1 MVIDIKKK
9 YLFLVAGIIVIL
21 SAAFIVFNSIRNE
34 NYEKNV
40 KVCQENIYKLY
51 FMSTLAASDIQT
63 TWQEYIFDDKKY
75 MDKKTGK
82 FYSSP
87 YDLPADADEQYCY
100 DFNDAIVAKVSFLQN
115 RKAFVT
121 MDSLYT
127 ATKNLLKELTPAPK
141 KYKDLHEDINELF
154 HTAEAMYNCAIL
166 PQGNLQ
172 SYTSSINELYT
183 EYTKQSSKVDI
194 IIGELDEKKKIKVDF
209 EGRADFFLPK

>member
-141 KYKDLHEDINELF
+141 NIKICMRTLMNSFILQKQCIIVLF
-154 HTAEAMYNCAIL
+154 YPKETYNLTRLLLMSFI
-166 PQGNLQ
+166 Q
-172 SYTSSINELYT
+172 STQNNHL
-183 EYTKQSSKVDI
+183 K
-194 IIGELDEKKKIKVDF
+194 
-209 EGRADFFLPK
+209 